1 MKKTFRAKLRR
12 DGAFVVPLDVRAIF
26 GEARPA
32 VRMTIRKRTYKTR
45 VMVYGGKYFLALWKA
60 VLAEEKLRG
69 GETLSVT
76 IEGDAA
82 PRTVKTP
89 PALARALR
97 KDARA
102 KAGWA
107 SMSYTHK
114 KEWANSIREA
124 KKPETKA
131 RRVAQ
136 ALKACAARAKRR

>member
-1 MKKTFRAKLRR
+1 MKKSFRAKLRR
-12 DGAFVVPLDVRAIF
+12 DGGFIVPLDIRVLF

-32 VRMTIRKRTYKTR
+32 VRMTVRGRTFKTR

-82 PRTVKTP
+82 PRTVKAP
-89 PALARALR
+89 PALARAM
-97 KDARA
+97 KKSARA
-102 KAGWA
+102 RAGWA
-107 SMSYTHK
+107 ALSYTHK
-114 KEWANSIREA
+114 KEWAQSIRDA

-131 RRVAQ
+131 RRVTLAIK
-136 ALKACAARAKRR
+136 ALEARAKK